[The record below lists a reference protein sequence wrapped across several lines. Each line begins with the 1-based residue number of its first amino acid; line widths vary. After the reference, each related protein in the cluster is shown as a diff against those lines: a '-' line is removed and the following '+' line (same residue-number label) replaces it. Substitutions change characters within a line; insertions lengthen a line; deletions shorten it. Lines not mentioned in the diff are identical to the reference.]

1 MQAERYELFVSYL
14 RRSGQPDGRP
24 RDEGRLSRPRMT
36 LENNMHMIPVGTDV
50 MGANEEAAAE
60 NREFFDENEVYVVNL
75 MSAPGAGKTSVLEKT
90 LGGLKDD
97 YQLGVIEGDLV
108 TTLDADR
115 ISALGVPSYQIT
127 TGSVCHLDARMVHN
141 SFHGFDVK
149 GFDVLF
155 IENVG
160 NLVCP
165 AEFNLGEDLKIMVY
179 STTEGAEK
187 PKKYPLMFHE
197 ADAVILNKIDLLP
210 YSGVSS
216 EELIRNVEE
225 VNPEAP
231 IFPVSCR
238 TGQGLDAWVEWLTGR
253 VGRSNMAR
261 AA

>member
-1 MQAERYELFVSYL
+1 
-14 RRSGQPDGRP
+14 
-24 RDEGRLSRPRMT
+24 
-36 LENNMHMIPVGTDV
+36 MHMIPVGTDI

-60 NREFFDENEVYVVNL
+60 NREFFDENDVYVVNL

-141 SFHGFDVK
+141 AFHGFDVK
-149 GFDVLF
+149 NFDVLF

-165 AEFNLGEDLKIMVY
+165 AEFSLGEDLKVMVF
-179 STTEGAEK
+179 SVAEGAEK

-197 ADAVILNKIDLLP
+197 ADAVVLNKIDLLP
-210 YSGVSS
+210 YSDVSLD
-216 EELIRNVEE
+216 ELCRNVRE
-225 VNPEAP
+225 VNPTAR
-231 IFPVSCR
+231 IFPLSCR
-238 TGQGLDAWVEWLTGR
+238 TGVGMSEWTQWLRRQIGPRKVAKAAVEELCVAT
-253 VGRSNMAR
+253 
-261 AA
+261 